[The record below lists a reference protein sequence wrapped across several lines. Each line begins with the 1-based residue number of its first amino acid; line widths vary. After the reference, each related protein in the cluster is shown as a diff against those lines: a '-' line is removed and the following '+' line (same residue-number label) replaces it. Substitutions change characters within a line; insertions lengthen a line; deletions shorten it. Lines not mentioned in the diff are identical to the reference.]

1 LEVWQH
7 YLLPKEFVIHSDHE
21 ALKYLK
27 SQGKLNRRH
36 AKWIEFIETF
46 SYVVKHK
53 RGKDNIVADALSR
66 RCGLITQ
73 LDTKVLGLESVKTL
87 YANDSDFKEP
97 FSKCI
102 VGKGWDKFYV
112 HDGFLFWTNKLCI
125 PACSLRNVLL
135 QEAHA
140 GGLAGHF
147 GVKKTL
153 DMLSNH
159 FFWPHMRRY
168 VQ

>member
-1 LEVWQH
+1 VLFQERKPVAYFSKKLNGPHLNYSIYDKELYALVREVWQH

-27 SQGKLNRRH
+27 SQGKLNHRH

-73 LDTKVLGLESVKTL
+73 LDTKVL
-87 YANDSDFKEP
+87 
-97 FSKCI
+97 
-102 VGKGWDKFYV
+102 
-112 HDGFLFWTNKLCI
+112 
-125 PACSLRNVLL
+125 
-135 QEAHA
+135 
-140 GGLAGHF
+140 
-147 GVKKTL
+147 
-153 DMLSNH
+153 
-159 FFWPHMRRY
+159 
-168 VQ
+168 